1 MTVLLYL
8 LTLPLASDLLAS
20 LLGLRDG
27 GQTPWRLVR
36 VLLIALILL
45 SLILWLEDPATFAIG
60 AALMTIVIMQLIG
73 YFAWRW
79 LFIGIRKPKSGVDI

>member
-45 SLILWLEDPATFAIG
+45 SLILWLEDPAKYAIG

-73 YFAWRW
+73 YFTWRW
-79 LFIGIRKPKSGVDI
+79 LFIGIRKS

>member
-1 MTVLLYL
+1 MTVLLTAML
-8 LTLPLASDLLAS
+8 CVLTLPLASDLIAS

-36 VLLIALILL
+36 VLIDALMLL
-45 SLILWLEDPATFAIG
+45 SLILWLEDLATYAIG
-60 AALMTIVIMQLIG
+60 AALMTIVFMEFIG

-79 LFIGIRKPKSGVDI
+79 LFIGIRKS